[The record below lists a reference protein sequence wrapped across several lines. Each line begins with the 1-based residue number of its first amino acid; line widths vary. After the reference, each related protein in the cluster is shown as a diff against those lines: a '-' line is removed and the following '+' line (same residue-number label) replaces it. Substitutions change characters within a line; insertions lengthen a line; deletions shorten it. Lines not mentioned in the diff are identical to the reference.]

1 MPAPK
6 HRSRSKRRVF
16 VRTPGSK
23 TTLHYRRKL
32 NAKPKCGE
40 CGQILPGVARG
51 NKTEIKKLPK
61 TKRRPDRPFGGVLC
75 SRCSRK
81 KIIEENR

>member
-16 VRTPGSK
+16 VRTPGSN
-23 TTLHYRRKL
+23 TTLHYKRKIPS
-32 NAKPKCGE
+32 KPKCSE
-40 CGQILPGVARG
+40 CGQVLPGVARG
-51 NKTEIKKLPK
+51 TKTELNKLPK
-61 TKRRPDRPFGGVLC
+61 TKKRPDRPFGGVLC
-75 SRCSRK
+75 SRCMRK